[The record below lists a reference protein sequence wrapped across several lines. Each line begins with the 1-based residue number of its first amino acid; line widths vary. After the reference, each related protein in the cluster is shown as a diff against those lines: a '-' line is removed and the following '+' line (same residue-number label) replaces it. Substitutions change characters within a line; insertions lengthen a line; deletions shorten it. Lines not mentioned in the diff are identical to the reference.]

1 MDVVHDAVPAP
12 SDEVETYPRH
22 GLWHNRLIAAD
33 GGFLGTHTT
42 RDEAV
47 AAGRDEARW
56 RGVPHVVREVGGSAQ
71 RRVLDD
77 A

>member
-1 MDVVHDAVPAP
+1 MEGVQDAGPSP

-22 GLWHNRLIAAD
+22 GLWHNRLLASD

-56 RGVPHVVREVGGSAQ
+56 RQVPHVVRELDGSTQ
-71 RRVLDD
+71 RRALDD